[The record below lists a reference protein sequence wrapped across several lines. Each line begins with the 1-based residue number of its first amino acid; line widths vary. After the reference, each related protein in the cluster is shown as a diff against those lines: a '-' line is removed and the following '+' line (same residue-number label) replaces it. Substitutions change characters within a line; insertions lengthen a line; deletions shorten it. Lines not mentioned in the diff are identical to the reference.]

1 MAMILIICL
10 LFLNLFVGV
19 VIETFNRENAMLSK
33 NNLLTRSQSVWL
45 HLQIMTL
52 KAIPY
57 KRLDK
62 SGYSWCRIK
71 AVKFVRNPNFDKSI
85 LAAIILNTIILTM
98 RWYMQPEYYEQPLDV
113 INFIFMSIF
122 TLEAIIKLYALRCEY
137 FDEPWNVFD
146 FFIVVLTLG
155 ILGLEF
161 SGVAQDIGA
170 VSTIL
175 RTLRICRVFR
185 IVRRLKKL

>member
-1 MAMILIICL
+1 
-10 LFLNLFVGV
+10 
-19 VIETFNRENAMLSK
+19 
-33 NNLLTRSQSVWL
+33 
-45 HLQIMTL
+45 MTL
-52 KAIPY
+52 RAVPY

-85 LAAIILNTIILTM
+85 LGAIILNTLILTM
-98 RWYMQPEYYEQPLDV
+98 RWYMQPTYYEKPLEI
-113 INFIFMSIF
+113 INFVFMSIF
-122 TLEAIIKLYALRCEY
+122 TLEAIIKLFALRSEY